1 MRPPPVQPMPD
12 APIQI
17 DTLHSS
23 AHKSPGCQADAETE
37 RAWVDGTCAPEM
49 HALGKVTGYVR

>member
-1 MRPPPVQPMPD
+1 MPD